1 MGATVVRVVEGR
13 GVGWKAV
20 EWGEDKMFYAMKLM
34 LTGNDTERK
43 MPALPARSRYAK
55 TRYLTAAAFFLTIA
69 IE

>member
-1 MGATVVRVVEGR
+1 
-13 GVGWKAV
+13 VGWKAV